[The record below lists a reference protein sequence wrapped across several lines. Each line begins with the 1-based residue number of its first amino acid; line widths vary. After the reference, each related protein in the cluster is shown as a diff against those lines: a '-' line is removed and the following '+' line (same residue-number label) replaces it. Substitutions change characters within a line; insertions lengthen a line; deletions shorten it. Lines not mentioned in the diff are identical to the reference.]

1 MDNNTALNYN
11 ILADIHNLSLVS
23 KAESLINN
31 FLDDNNLIY
40 VQNPDGSILKLQKG
54 VVLIGVA
61 FSK

>member
-1 MDNNTALNYN
+1 MDNNMALNYN